1 MAKKKE
7 SYKSK
12 QSISEET
19 AIEVKKYLAEGGTIT
34 RSERYGKIIIFK
46 EINGVLQ
53 EIKRFD
59 SQESYENWKTVE

>member
-7 SYKSK
+7 PHKSK

-59 SQESYENWKTVE
+59 SQESYENWKAAE

>member
-12 QSISEET
+12 QSIAVET
-19 AIEVKKYLAEGGTIT
+19 ALAVKKYLAEGGTVT
-34 RSERYGKIIIFK
+34 RSEKYGKIIIFK
-46 EINGVLQ
+46 EIDGALQ

-59 SQESYENWKTVE
+59 SQESYENWKVII